1 MARSISANGEVI
13 YGTSWDNSDYGMLY
27 WEKEGA
33 GFGRPQWV
41 GEDVREITPTVMQ
54 YQDGTEYDYNL
65 VNGCICQAQLT
76 KISPSGK
83 WIATTYRTETP
94 SANRQYVEYTY
105 AAAFYNTETGTT
117 TIVEDYGE
125 TTGVHVTD
133 DGIGFI
139 GIGTPGVDE

>member
-76 KISPSGK
+76 KIKSFREMDSHYIP
-83 WIATTYRTETP
+83 
-94 SANRQYVEYTY
+94 
-105 AAAFYNTETGTT
+105 
-117 TIVEDYGE
+117 
-125 TTGVHVTD
+125 
-133 DGIGFI
+133 DGNPVGQQAVCGIYLCGGFL
-139 GIGTPGVDE
+139 